1 MLPEVVIQDWSRLAT
16 MGVTEAHCNTYTRRN
31 LSRNKMVVCVL
42 RWRRFSANEQS
53 KRQNKIPPL
62 VRLVPL
68 RNIQGQAT
76 RFKTWSIKINK
87 SKLAIVI
94 AICHS
99 RCGPDLQTC
108 ASQKHS
114 AELTLGDFLLAAGQW
129 YGDSCK
135 DDSRLALPGPPL
147 TRGFFLSE
155 LGNLNG
161 EKLLI
166 SERLQ
171 SLQQPSW
178 TRNEIQNLL
187 NEE

>member
-16 MGVTEAHCNTYTRRN
+16 MGVTETYCNTYTRKN

-53 KRQNKIPPL
+53 KRQKKYPL
-62 VRLVPL
+62 CCAWFLCATFKDKQRDSKPDQL
-68 RNIQGQAT
+68 R
-76 RFKTWSIKINK
+76 SIK

-108 ASQKHS
+108 ASQKHY